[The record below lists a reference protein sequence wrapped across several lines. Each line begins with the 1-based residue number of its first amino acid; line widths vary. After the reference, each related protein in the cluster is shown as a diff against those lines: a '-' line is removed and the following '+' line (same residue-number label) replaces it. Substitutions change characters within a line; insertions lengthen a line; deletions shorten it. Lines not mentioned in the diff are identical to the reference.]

1 VKSKQQIP
9 WKNIAIDHT
18 IVVVC
23 YLIFSAYSH
32 HADIEGVVIESS
44 DSCNGRNTLLLLQ
57 QGDTAV
63 WKRDYDQ
70 RLDNLTAQLVESEE
84 VLGNKENQIQALQQR
99 IRDTD
104 ALKKQL
110 AQQKEEIEALHA
122 QVAALMLS
130 LLHLCD

>member
-1 VKSKQQIP
+1 V
-9 WKNIAIDHT
+9 
-18 IVVVC
+18 
-23 YLIFSAYSH
+23 
-32 HADIEGVVIESS
+32 
-44 DSCNGRNTLLLLQ
+44 Q
-57 QGDTAV
+57 QGDVAA

-84 VLGNKENQIQALQQR
+84 VLGNKENQILALQQR
-99 IRDTD
+99 IKDSD

-110 AQQKEEIEALHA
+110 TQQKEEIEALQA